1 MEIVNHQ
8 NKKKTVLIFK
18 DVTYKTG
25 LSDKDFS
32 QNSLK
37 RSR

>member
-1 MEIVNHQ
+1 
-8 NKKKTVLIFK
+8 VLIFK
-18 DVTYKTG
+18 DIAYKTG